1 MIQDARPFLPEPDP
15 DPAPVKP
22 KQAKKT
28 LLLWG
33 LLIVMFLV
41 IWQVLQPSPSSQS
54 TRPEPVTAP
63 CEDTWSFGRATLVL
77 GPILF
82 SVFFVSWIVR
92 AYGSARTFNRE
103 ADPGLVALA
112 ERRLSVAAETFEAL
126 AAKHAKKPGHAA
138 AAWTNVALTQLAAGQ
153 LDLALQSLARVER
166 TLGLPRAS
174 GVRLRAAQELV
185 LVHALTGDL
194 ETAQRWADDARKRLA
209 ATLDNRNYYGARLCL
224 GEAIV
229 AIRRGDSAGAISLLE
244 KNWLVLRATLD
255 ANAMRVAEVVRA
267 FAEVGGGVRQYNVV
281 QERLIRVEP
290 VIGTEFGFLGAR
302 WPEMQAFLVAH
313 GMLKELGVAT
323 S

>member
-138 AAWTNVALTQLAAGQ
+138 AAWTNGRPARSSAAEPCPRRADAG
-153 LDLALQSLARVER
+153 APARLR
-166 TLGLPRAS
+166 GPPSRRPRA
-174 GVRLRAAQELV
+174 RAGPRVNRRPRDGA
-185 LVHALTGDL
+185 ALG
-194 ETAQRWADDARKRLA
+194 R
-209 ATLDNRNYYGARLCL
+209 
-224 GEAIV
+224 
-229 AIRRGDSAGAISLLE
+229 
-244 KNWLVLRATLD
+244 
-255 ANAMRVAEVVRA
+255 
-267 FAEVGGGVRQYNVV
+267 
-281 QERLIRVEP
+281 
-290 VIGTEFGFLGAR
+290 
-302 WPEMQAFLVAH
+302 
-313 GMLKELGVAT
+313 
-323 S
+323 

>member
-1 MIQDARPFLPEPDP
+1 VLNVDRRYAYGRAVRRSRRNPTMIQDARPFLPEPDP

-126 AAKHAKKPGHAA
+126 AAKHAKKPGPARSSAA
-138 AAWTNVALTQLAAGQ
+138 EPCPRRADAG
-153 LDLALQSLARVER
+153 APARLR
-166 TLGLPRAS
+166 GPPSRRPRA
-174 GVRLRAAQELV
+174 RAGPRVNRRPRDGA
-185 LVHALTGDL
+185 ALG
-194 ETAQRWADDARKRLA
+194 R
-209 ATLDNRNYYGARLCL
+209 
-224 GEAIV
+224 
-229 AIRRGDSAGAISLLE
+229 
-244 KNWLVLRATLD
+244 
-255 ANAMRVAEVVRA
+255 
-267 FAEVGGGVRQYNVV
+267 
-281 QERLIRVEP
+281 
-290 VIGTEFGFLGAR
+290 
-302 WPEMQAFLVAH
+302 
-313 GMLKELGVAT
+313 
-323 S
+323 